1 MDPRARDRAYSIA
14 QPASSMTGT
23 EKERLTLEGFYHSGG
38 APAIMRV
45 AHIPDELYP
54 LLQMEALVSLD
65 TALRH
70 NCDAIVELGCYDGRA
85 LEVAKAA
92 RIPYYGV
99 DIDPNAISTLE
110 RRISG
115 ESLSGTSKALL
126 GDIRKSSTWSTSVDS
141 ERPLH
146 VIPFNLLGNL
156 EKPADLLRDL
166 GDLGGFAVVS
176 FFNEEQRTTTF
187 RRLYYRACGIDPLEE
202 SLGDYGGILF
212 TGGGGFC
219 SQSFSATGILSLL
232 QEADLT
238 PLQESSNQVGCCI
251 TVNLR

>member
-1 MDPRARDRAYSIA
+1 M
-14 QPASSMTGT
+14 
-23 EKERLTLEGFYHSGG
+23 EGFYHSGG

-70 NCDAIVELGCYDGRA
+70 DCDAIIELGCYDGRA

-99 DIDPNAISTLE
+99 DIDPDAISTLE
-110 RRISG
+110 RRIAD
-115 ESLSGTSKALL
+115 ESLSATSKAFL
-126 GDIRKSSTWSTSVDS
+126 GDVMASGVWSTSVDS
-141 ERPLH
+141 RRPLQ

-156 EKPADLLRDL
+156 EEPTEFLREL
-166 GDLGGFAVVS
+166 GKLGGLAVVS
-176 FFNEEQRTTTF
+176 LFNEEQRTTTF

-202 SLGDYGGILF
+202 SFGDYGGILF
-212 TGGGGFC
+212 SGGGGFH
-219 SQSFSATGILSLL
+219 SQSFSAAGILSLL
-232 QEADLT
+232 QEAGLA
-238 PLQESSNQVGCCI
+238 PIRQSSNQVGCCI
-251 TVNLR
+251 TVNLG